1 MWRYVCKKSFWPT
14 KIGSPVISILS
25 GYKWG
30 ELALSIRKIFIS
42 NVERLRRSKYELLN
56 NTKRRW
62 SSAWIT
68 GGLKNIQRPILLPRV
83 LNVTSAF
90 SNFTWS
96 SVYPA
101 KEKISSLF
109 GSRSASSNILSDDL
123 FSWVPPFHPTKSP
136 INFVG
141 CKNSIKNPHG
151 NAIWNPYRDPGLESL
166 GILLRIGILTVSD
179 SLRKT

>member
-14 KIGSPVISILS
+14 KIGSPMFRFGDSCLTCVKKIFLANQNWVSHHLHFVS
-25 GYKWG
+25 WYKWG
-30 ELALSIRKIFIS
+30 ELALSIRNIFIS
-42 NVERLRRSKYELLN
+42 KVERLRRSKYELLN

-68 GGLKNIQRPILLPRV
+68 GGLKNIQRSILLPRA
-83 LNVTSAF
+83 LYVTSAF
-90 SNFTWS
+90 SNFVWS

-101 KEKISSLF
+101 KAKISSLS

-123 FSWVPPFHPTKSP
+123 FSRVPPFHPTKSP

-141 CKNSIKNPHG
+141 C
-151 NAIWNPYRDPGLESL
+151 NAPL
-166 GILLRIGILTVSD
+166 
-179 SLRKT
+179 